1 MAAIESL
8 FKDYFQKSRV
18 FLYPIL
24 EIKRG
29 SSVTPIETYMAWEG
43 YYTPEDMKLIC
54 LYHLRSDP
62 EFVNFEREKLL
73 RNKHFFDFKQVEDN
87 KGVYIFDFSEYKK
100 DWEKLLTSK
109 YSQLTYHYK
118 KKIENFYGRRDSNF
132 AYIESYIYPLKYFS
146 MYSEIMDVDESLLRE
161 VGELCSKI
169 DFDRETLHIKV
180 ESLHIKSKSTNL

>member
-8 FKDYFQKSRV
+8 YKDYFQKSRI

-43 YYTPEDMKLIC
+43 KYSVNDMKLIC
-54 LYHLRSDP
+54 LYHLRSDA
-62 EFVNFEREKLL
+62 EFINFEKEKLIK
-73 RNKHFFDFKQVEDN
+73 NKHFFDFKQVEGN
-87 KGVYIFDFSEYKK
+87 KGVYVFDFTEYKS
-100 DWEKLLTSK
+100 DWEKLLKSR
-109 YSQLTYHYK
+109 YSQLTYNYK

-132 AYIESYIYPLKYFS
+132 AYIESYISPPKYYQ
-146 MYSEIMDVDESLLRE
+146 MYSQIMNVEESLLRE

-169 DFDRETLHIKV
+169 DFDKETLHAEI
-180 ESLHIKSKSTNL
+180 EDLHIQTKRSNL